1 MNEPIFAT
9 TAEFAAHRG
18 VTPRMVSKYRKAGR
32 LVLHED
38 GRIVVHAS
46 DALLARTLHPSK
58 GGDRSQAASPA
69 KTPREGD
76 SLPRR
81 PPPGERIDLAAET
94 ARERRAKADLAELE
108 LAAKRREL
116 VARTAVESLV
126 RGLAVAA
133 REALLALPGRIAPEL
148 ALLEGAEAMERK
160 LAEELALVCRT
171 MQGSLDD
178 AAVLHG
184 KGGCDS
190 PPPSD
195 DVADHHP
202 IAGDDFQKPEATA

>member
-1 MNEPIFAT
+1 MTELIFAT
-9 TAEFAAHRG
+9 VAEYAVHRG
-18 VTPRMVSKYRKAGR
+18 VSTRMVGKYRAAGH

-46 DALLARTLHPSK
+46 DDKLARVLHPTK
-58 GGDRSQAASPA
+58 GGDRSKTA
-69 KTPREGD
+69 KPPREGD

-81 PPPGERIDLAAET
+81 SPPGERIDLAAET

-116 VARTAVESLV
+116 VARTDVDSLV

-133 REALLALPGRIAPEL
+133 REALLALPGRIAAEL

-160 LAEELALVCRT
+160 LTEELALVCRT

-184 KGGCDS
+184 KGGRDS
-190 PPPSD
+190 LPPSD